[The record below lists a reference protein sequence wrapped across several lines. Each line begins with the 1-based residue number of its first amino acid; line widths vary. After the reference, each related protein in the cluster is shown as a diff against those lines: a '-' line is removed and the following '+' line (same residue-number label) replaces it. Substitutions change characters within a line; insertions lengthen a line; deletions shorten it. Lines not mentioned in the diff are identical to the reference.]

1 MLAKPRD
8 AVAHRIATGVVVDEL
23 GHRAQ
28 HGVLEL
34 LVWEVGS
41 LELALELALELELEL
56 GLGLALA
63 LALALGLELGLELA
77 WG

>member
-1 MLAKPRD
+1 MPSKPRD
-8 AVAHRIATGVVVDEL
+8 AVAHRIATGVVVDQL

-56 GLGLALA
+56 GLVLALA

>member
-1 MLAKPRD
+1 MPSKPRD
-8 AVAHRIATGVVVDEL
+8 AVAHRIATGVVVDQL

-41 LELALELALELELEL
+41 LELALELALEL
-56 GLGLALA
+56 GLALA
-63 LALALGLELGLELA
+63 LALALELGLELGLELE